1 MAKKKRNKKDA
12 EYWRLRALALEAASY
27 ETAEQYLKRLEEL
40 YTETTLNIQKD
51 IAFWY
56 LRFAKNNK
64 VPFSEAKRMLTSK
77 ELKEFQWN
85 VQKYIEYGKNQ
96 NLNSLYRKEL
106 ENISCRVHISR
117 LESLQTQL
125 KHHIEKLYGEEIK
138 GITELL
144 NGVYEEGFYNTSF
157 EISKGLGIGVDLHKY
172 NEAEIEDIIKKPW
185 SADGKNF
192 SERLWGRKKQLLN
205 DLVEKDLPN
214 ALIRGE
220 SNEKIV
226 ERWANKLN
234 ADRKAVGRVV
244 RTERAYINS
253 RSALDSYK
261 KIGVEKYQ
269 ILATLDMR
277 TSDICRDMDLDVFNL
292 SEYDVGVTA
301 PPFHPNCRTTTV
313 PYFEDDFTK
322 DETRAARD
330 ENGNTYYVP
339 ADMKYEEWY
348 EKYVK

>member
-226 ERWANKLN
+226 ERWTKKLE

-261 KIGVEKYQ
+261 KMGVEKYQ
-269 ILATLDMR
+269 ILATLDMK
-277 TSDICRDMDLDVFNL
+277 TSDICRDMDLDVFKL

-313 PYFEDDFTK
+313 PYFEDFTENEKRTAK
-322 DETRAARD
+322 DD
-330 ENGNTYYVP
+330 NGNTYYVP